1 MKRFSPFLAAT
12 HTCVRPS
19 SNKSSACCFVILT
32 QPSGSGG
39 CDRSH
44 ASSNVGASW
53 GKRWPFLFWH
63 TTVHV
68 ILNRLVWLVAY
79 TILFTFARVTG
90 PFCRHGWRGTMTLDE
105 TVRRVA
111 AYDKFHRVSD
121 GPRRV
126 VPEPLVKW
134 VWVPPG
140 KKQKDR
146 YAWSRPRGYELSIRE
161 EAALYKPW
169 PKRSQ
174 IAPSPV
180 PRAIKSENKPT
191 QSTAPPQ
198 PKKPTLSFSDRLHR
212 ILGIAFCMRVEVESY
227 IRHKKVD
234 MTGPR

>member
-1 MKRFSPFLAAT
+1 
-12 HTCVRPS
+12 
-19 SNKSSACCFVILT
+19 
-32 QPSGSGG
+32 
-39 CDRSH
+39 
-44 ASSNVGASW
+44 
-53 GKRWPFLFWH
+53 
-63 TTVHV
+63 
-68 ILNRLVWLVAY
+68 
-79 TILFTFARVTG
+79 
-90 PFCRHGWRGTMTLDE
+90 MTLEE

-140 KKQKDR
+140 QKQKDR

-169 PKRSQ
+169 PVAKKRTQ
-174 IAPSPV
+174 VAPAPV
-180 PRAIKSENKPT
+180 LPVRKSENKPVQT
-191 QSTAPPQ
+191 TAEQ
-198 PKKPTLSFSDRLHR
+198 AKKPTPSFSERLHR

-234 MTGPR
+234 GVGSANTG